1 MAESKTTTEYKYEPK
16 PEPVDLALFTASL
29 LFPYVLI
36 PLSVWR
42 ARANKHLNY
51 RKGYHYKMISF
62 QLFTSFIS
70 YLVYGFFFNSILSYI
85 FAVLIV
91 SLLLFFILTGI
102 YMRRSEWYIKLVEQY
117 KQIIFVHGIR
127 RISEIAEQVR
137 QPQLNVEK
145 DMEYLMSIGHF
156 PEGALVEGVL
166 RFKQDSA
173 NKSDEVLGY
182 SVTNQGETTPSAQ
195 QSHVVECRGCGSKL
209 ILRSEESKEC
219 EYCGLLVQSVS

>member
-1 MAESKTTTEYKYEPK
+1 MAESKTKTEYKYEPK

-42 ARANKHLNY
+42 SRANKHLNY

-70 YLVYGFFFNSILSYI
+70 YLIYGFFFNSILSYI
-85 FAVLIV
+85 FGVLVV
-91 SLLLFFILTGI
+91 SLLLFFVLTGI

-117 KQIIFVHGIR
+117 KQIIFTHGIR
-127 RISEIAEQVR
+127 RVSEIAEQVR

-145 DMEYLMSIGHF
+145 DMEYLMSRGHF

-166 RFKQDSA
+166 KFEQDPEYE
-173 NKSDEVLGY
+173 SDEAFRG
-182 SVTNQGETTPSAQ
+182 SGTNHGSTTPSTQ
-195 QSHVVECRGCGSKL
+195 PSHVVECRGCGSKL
-209 ILRSEESKEC
+209 TLKPEESKEC
-219 EYCGLLVQSVS
+219 EYCGLLVQHML